1 MRSIWLALII
11 IWHGKCETLTS
22 SYILCS
28 PCLNEYQCSRNL
40 VVLTFLFQSS
50 TLLPPQCFLSP
61 SHSFSSWRT
70 YLSQFLRVSLLET
83 NSFGFCLIS
92 SLFLNNSFPRYR
104 IHSWQVSFFF
114 FSNIWEKKKILCFFL
129 LASTVADEKSDRLH
143 RGNESFFSGCFQDI
157 FFFPSLVFKTLITM
171 CLCVDFFG
179 FNLFIVCKV
188 SWIWMLCLLPNL
200 ECFQSLFLQIPFQ
213 LPFCSLLPGLPI
225 QLLGLSLSSHGFLRL
240 CSCFL
245 SPVYLISIV

>member
-114 FSNIWEKKKILCFFL
+114 FQHLEKKKYSASSFWPPQLQMRNLIDYTEVMNHFS
-129 LASTVADEKSDRLH
+129 LAAFKTF
-143 RGNESFFSGCFQDI
+143 FFSI
-157 FFFPSLVFKTLITM
+157 FSLQNFNYNVP
-171 CLCVDFFG
+171 LCR
-179 FNLFIVCKV
+179 
-188 SWIWMLCLLPNL
+188 
-200 ECFQSLFLQIPFQ
+200 FLW
-213 LPFCSLLPGLPI
+213 L
-225 QLLGLSLSSHGFLRL
+225 
-240 CSCFL
+240 
-245 SPVYLISIV
+245 

>member
-50 TLLPPQCFLSP
+50 ILLPPQCFLSP

-114 FSNIWEKKKILCFFL
+114 FFQHLEKKKKILCFFL

-157 FFFPSLVFKTLITM
+157 FFSIFSLQNFNYNVP
-171 CLCVDFFG
+171 LCR
-179 FNLFIVCKV
+179 
-188 SWIWMLCLLPNL
+188 
-200 ECFQSLFLQIPFQ
+200 FLW
-213 LPFCSLLPGLPI
+213 L
-225 QLLGLSLSSHGFLRL
+225 
-240 CSCFL
+240 
-245 SPVYLISIV
+245 